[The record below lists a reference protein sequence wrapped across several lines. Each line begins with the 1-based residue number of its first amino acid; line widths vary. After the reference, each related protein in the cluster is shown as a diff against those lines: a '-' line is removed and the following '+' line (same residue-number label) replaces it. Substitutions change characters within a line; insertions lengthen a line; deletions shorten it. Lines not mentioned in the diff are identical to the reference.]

1 MSLSLNYN
9 FRSIFRDFATAFF
22 PLLFFTFNA
31 LCFMCVL
38 WQYCKV
44 LVAVDGCPMH
54 KLADECT
61 SVLCYNSKS
70 IQKSIFVILMQIV
83 CKFSLKTVILG
94 FDCFFFTYFFYICF
108 VLCNK
113 KTENNSKERGRKQV
127 LFL

>member
-1 MSLSLNYN
+1 
-9 FRSIFRDFATAFF
+9 
-22 PLLFFTFNA
+22 
-31 LCFMCVL
+31 MCVL

-94 FDCFFFTYFFYICF
+94 FDWFFFLLISSTFALFCAIKRRKIIAKKEDENRFYFYKI
-108 VLCNK
+108 
-113 KTENNSKERGRKQV
+113 EDGS
-127 LFL
+127 